1 MNDTSLQSLA
11 AIADV
16 LSKAGYSAS
25 ADDSAAFVE
34 LQHEGTNYP
43 AVIQSQGKEFL
54 ISCQVCRIGD
64 FGPDQLALVATNALA
79 ANVQMLPYA
88 FAILKPE
95 DSADEEAV
103 ADSPLVIINSVPI
116 GDFSEE
122 ELLWSIRKLQIAL
135 ATAVQGIKTAVTVS
149 KIA

>member
-1 MNDTSLQSLA
+1 MNDTSLHSLT
-11 AIADV
+11 AIADA
-16 LSKAGYSAS
+16 LCQAGYSAS
-25 ADDSAAFVE
+25 SHDSAAFVE
-34 LQHEGTNYP
+34 LQHEGTKYP
-43 AVIQSQGKEFL
+43 AVIQVQDKEFL
-54 ISCQVCRIGD
+54 ISCQVCKIGD
-64 FGPDQLALVATNALA
+64 FDPDQLALVATNALA
-79 ANVQMLPYA
+79 ANVEMLPYA

-122 ELLWSIRKLQIAL
+122 ELLWSVRKLQVAL

-149 KIA
+149 ETA